1 MTDAAQNLDAALRDA
16 VFAADIAAVR
26 RLIAAGADPFALRG
40 TGAQLTDTDKYGAV
54 VDYLATRMSDMRQD
68 FLAALEGAEDAAAF
82 LRAPYLDT
90 GETALLRALKMN
102 LMPRTAAVMA
112 EKGVMLGPTDLAV
125 QDRNGQAFV
134 TVAGERAQLKHIFN
148 EKFWPD
154 LGALQAGLDLVPDA
168 LKEKTGVPMNE
179 IQGRIAQER
188 LRLLKKND
196 ASRFRL

>member
-1 MTDAAQNLDAALRDA
+1 MTAQTQDDALKAA

-26 RLIAAGADPFALRG
+26 RLIAEGADPFALRG
-40 TGAQLTDTDKYGAV
+40 TGAQLTDTEKYGAV

-68 FLAALEGAEDAAAF
+68 FLTALEGAEDAAAF
-82 LRAPYLDT
+82 LRAPYLGT
-90 GETALLRALKMN
+90 GETALLRAIKMN
-102 LMPRTAAVMA
+102 LMPRTASIMV
-112 EKGVMLGPTDLAV
+112 ERGVMLAPADLAV
-125 QDRNGQAFV
+125 QDRNGLPFMEI
-134 TVAGERAQLKHIFN
+134 AGERAQLKHIFN

-154 LGALQAGLDLVPDA
+154 LGALQAGLNLVPDA